1 MNVSREKVFNT
12 LDAQEKAVKDV
23 KNWTWELSLEQP
35 KRSWTA
41 KDVRVIQEKLSMYNE
56 DLEFYRNDDILEVHT
71 TEEDLILEIEGL
83 SNIAL
88 YCDKEHFE
96 NIPHTWVDIHEVNTA
111 NIKGHFNLDFEST
124 ITTKKYINADETS
137 FNWKDIGKHFY
148 QKREMGFIN
157 KKTKVVYVIEMMR
170 SSSDAYQSMKDAN
183 ISSQPVEW
191 TIKVRNASTAI
202 DLLKHVMFLYQE
214 ITDEANPL
222 TKIEQDAIVKKYMK
236 LISSVRDV
244 HKLDKTNYYL
254 APKPVTLELKN
265 LVDPDLSI
273 GTVSILKNYAV
284 TDKADGERMLF
295 YVDDKGESY
304 LIDSVFEV
312 KKLNVQ
318 VSSNAIY
325 NSLFDGEYITNIE
338 KPMFA
343 IFDVY
348 FIGGVNIM
356 KEPLMPTRYAKMEMV
371 TQPTYWKMNNSN
383 IDIKIKKHIAA
394 DGSKLFDV
402 CKSILQDKSRPYNI
416 DGLVF
421 TPVDLPVFAYYPG
434 RFKNIRGKSVSWDRV
449 FKWKPPDQNTIDFLV
464 KEQEGLHTDKNN
476 IQYKRFKLFTGYD
489 VGKWE
494 EISVQAGVKRI
505 FSPNIKNT
513 KEQDYQARLFKPIQ
527 NYTPNVSIAFIP
539 VNKAGNAISMEGE
552 AIEDDTIVEMSYM
565 PDENN
570 HPSLRWKANRVRED
584 KTKMLKTTGS
594 ITKTAND
601 LSVALNIWQSIHEP
615 VTMGHIIG
623 QKPVPEKV
631 MPSDIEERM
640 LGIND
645 VYYAR
650 EIPRNHMLSVHM
662 FNFHNNGIKSM
673 LYSKA
678 PKKHMLL
685 ELACG
690 MAGDLP
696 RWRDNNFDFILGIDL
711 VKNNIEGAQSG
722 SYARFLN
729 QREEFFKRQQ
739 RGQRQLHYP
748 NAMFLVGD
756 CALPLETGEAAKGK
770 DVDSE
775 KLLKLLYQSKVDENY
790 SFLNNYR
797 MVGKATK
804 QFDMV
809 SCQFAI
815 HYFFKNK
822 TSIEGFLKNVSMN
835 LKKDGIFIATF
846 MDGKTVHNLIN
857 KEGKVEGKKSGAT
870 VWAIQKEYKAFT
882 KANPY
887 GKLINVYLENTS
899 HFIPEYLVNYDVLI
913 EKAAERKLEIQ
924 SDGFFETTFNELY
937 GKIQSGDDT
946 RNKSLDDDLQAL
958 NDDKVQTKFSFLNR
972 WVVFKKIEEWWRYI
986 LYTYI

>member
-1 MNVSREKVFNT
+1 MNVSKEKVFNI
-12 LDAQEKAVKDV
+12 LDAQEKVVKDL
-23 KNWTWELSLEQP
+23 KEWAWEISLEQP

-41 KDVRVIQEKLSMYNE
+41 KDIRTLQEKLSMYDD

-71 TEEDLILEIEGL
+71 TDENLILEIEGL
-83 SNIAL
+83 SNIAN

-96 NIPHTWVDIHEVNTA
+96 NIPHTWLHIHEVNKA
-111 NIKGHFNLDFEST
+111 IINNHFNLDFES
-124 ITTKKYINADETS
+124 IISTKKHKKSDETS
-137 FNWKDIGKHFY
+137 FDWNNLGKHFY

-157 KKTKVVYVIEMMR
+157 KKTKVVYVLEMIR
-170 SSSDAYQSMKDAN
+170 SSNDAYQFMKDAN

-191 TIKVRNASTAI
+191 NIKVRNQEASVKVL

-214 ITDEANPL
+214 ITDESFPL
-222 TKIEQDAIVKKYMK
+222 TKIEQEGIVKKYMK
-236 LISSVRDV
+236 LISSVREV
-244 HKLDKTNYYL
+244 HKFDKSMYYL

-284 TDKADGERMLF
+284 TDKADGERMLM
-295 YVDDKGESY
+295 YVDDKGETY
-304 LIDSVFEV
+304 LIDSIFEV

-318 VSSNAIY
+318 SKSSALH

-348 FIGGVNIM
+348 FLGGENIM

-371 TQPTYWKMNNSN
+371 TKDTYWKMNNSN
-383 IDIKIKKHIAA
+383 IDIKIKKHVAA
-394 DGSKLFDV
+394 DGSKLLDV
-402 CKSILQDKSRPYNI
+402 CKAILQDTTRPYKI

-421 TPVDLPVFAYYPG
+421 TPVDLPVFAYYPNK
-434 RFKNIRGKSVSWDRV
+434 FQNIRGKSVSWDRV

-464 KEQEGLHTDKNN
+464 KEKDGVYIDKQTNQ
-476 IQYKRFKLFTGYD
+476 QYKRFDLFTGYD
-489 VGKWE
+489 VAKWE
-494 EISVQAGVKRI
+494 EITVQAGIKRI
-505 FSPNIKNT
+505 FSPNVKSS
-513 KEQDYQARLFKPIQ
+513 KEQDYQPCLFKPIQ
-527 NYTPNVSIAFIP
+527 NYSPHVSTAFIP

-552 AIEDDTIVEMSYM
+552 AIENDTIVEMSYV

-584 KTKMLKTTGS
+584 KTKMLKMTGS

-615 VTMGHIIG
+615 VTMEHIIG
-623 QKPVPEKV
+623 QKIVPEKV
-631 MPSDIEERM
+631 LPSDMEARM

-650 EIPRNHMLSVHM
+650 EIPRNHMLSLHM

-696 RWRDNNFDFILGIDL
+696 RWRENNFDFILGIDL
-711 VKNNIEGAQSG
+711 VKNNIEGAPSG

-729 QREEFFKRQQ
+729 QREEFYKRQQ

-775 KLLKLLYQSKVDENY
+775 KILKLLYQSKVDENF

-815 HYFFKNK
+815 HYFFKDK
-822 TSIEGFLKNVSMN
+822 ISIEGFFKNVSMN

-846 MDGKTVHNLIN
+846 MDGKNVHNLVN
-857 KEGKVEGKKSGAT
+857 KAGKVEGKKSGAT
-870 VWAIQKEYKAFT
+870 VWAIQKEYKSFT

-887 GKLINVYLENTS
+887 GKMINVYLENTS
-899 HFIPEYLVNYDVLI
+899 HFIPEYLVNFDVLI
-913 EKAAERKLEIQ
+913 EKAAERKLELQ

-937 GKIQSGDDT
+937 GKVLSGDDT
-946 RNKSLDDDLQAL
+946 RNKSLDDDLHAL
-958 NDDKVQTKFSFLNR
+958 HDDKVQTQFSFLNR
-972 WVVFKKIEEWWRYI
+972 WVIFKKID
-986 LYTYI
+986 

>member
-1 MNVSREKVFNT
+1 MNVSREKVFNI
-12 LDAQEKAVKDV
+12 LDAQEKLIKDV
-23 KNWTWELSLEQP
+23 KNWTWEISLEQS
-35 KRSWTA
+35 KRPWTT
-41 KDVRVIQEKLSMYNE
+41 KDASVIQQKLSMYDE

-71 TEEDLILEIEGL
+71 TESDIILEIEGL
-83 SNIAL
+83 PNIAN

-96 NIPHTWVDIHEVNTA
+96 NIPHKWFEVHEVNSES
-111 NIKGHFNLDFEST
+111 IKNHFNLDFVST

-137 FNWKDIGKHFY
+137 FDWKDLGKYFF
-148 QKREMGFIN
+148 QKRQMGFIN
-157 KKTKVVYVIEMMR
+157 KKTKIVYVIEMVR
-170 SSSDAYQSMKDAN
+170 TSSDAYQFMKDAN
-183 ISSQPVEW
+183 ISAQPIEW
-191 TIKVRNASTAI
+191 SITVQNKDTIKV
-202 DLLKHVMFLYQE
+202 LEFLKHVMFLYQE
-214 ITDEANPL
+214 ITNETHPL
-222 TKIEQDAIVKKYMK
+222 TKIDQDIIVKKYMK
-236 LISSVRDV
+236 LISSVREV
-244 HKLDKTNYYL
+244 HKLDKNNYYL

-265 LVDPDLSI
+265 LVDPDISI

-295 YVDDKGESY
+295 YVDDKGEAF

-318 VSSNAIY
+318 VTSNALN
-325 NSLFDGEYITNIE
+325 NSLFDGEYITSTE
-338 KPMFA
+338 KPIFA

-348 FIGGVNIM
+348 FIGEENIM
-356 KEPLMPTRYAKMEMV
+356 KEPLMPTRYAKMELV
-371 TQPTYWKMNNSN
+371 TKSTYWRMNNAN
-383 IDIKIKKHIAA
+383 ISIEIKKHIAA
-394 DGSKLFDV
+394 DGSKLFDI
-402 CKSILQDKSRPYNI
+402 CKTILQDKSRPYNI

-421 TPVDLPVFAYYPG
+421 TPVDLPVFGYYPG
-434 RFKNIRGKSVSWDRV
+434 RFKNIYGKSVSWDRV

-464 KEQEGLHTDKNN
+464 EEQEGLYTDKNN
-476 IQYKRFKLFTGYD
+476 IQYKRFKLFTGCD
-489 VGKWE
+489 ISKWE
-494 EISVQAGVKRI
+494 EISVQTGIKRI
-505 FSPNIKNT
+505 FSPNVKTT
-513 KEQDYQARLFKPIQ
+513 KEQDYQKRLFKPIQ
-527 NYTPNVSIAFIP
+527 NYSPQVSTAFIP
-539 VNKAGNAISMEGE
+539 INKAGNAVSMEGE
-552 AIEDDTIVEMSYM
+552 TIDDKTIVEMSYV
-565 PDENN
+565 PDENI

-584 KTKMLKTTGS
+584 KTKMLKMTGS

-615 VTMGHIIG
+615 VTMDHIIG
-623 QKPVPEKV
+623 QKIVQEKE

-662 FNFHNNGIKSM
+662 FNFHNKGIKSM

-696 RWRDNNFDFILGIDL
+696 RWRDNNFDFILGVDL

-729 QREEFFKRQQ
+729 QRDEFFKRQQ

-748 NAMFLVGD
+748 NAMFLIGD

-790 SFLNNYR
+790 KFLNNYR

-815 HYFFKNK
+815 HYFFKDK
-822 TSIEGFLKNVSMN
+822 TSIEGFLKNVSIN

-846 MDGKTVHNLIN
+846 MDGKNVHALIN
-857 KEGKVEGKKSGAT
+857 KAGKVEGKKSGAT
-870 VWAIQKEYKAFT
+870 VWAIQKEYKSFT
-882 KANPY
+882 KAAPY

-899 HFIPEYLVNYDVLI
+899 HFIPEYLVHFDVLL
-913 EKAAERKLEIQ
+913 EKAAERKLELL
-924 SDGFFETTFNELY
+924 SDGFFESSFNELY

-946 RNKSLDDDLQAL
+946 RNKSLDDDLKAL
-958 NDDKVQTKFSFLNR
+958 YDDKIQTQFSFLNR
-972 WVVFKKIEEWWRYI
+972 WVIFKKTE
-986 LYTYI
+986 

>member
-1 MNVSREKVFNT
+1 MNVSREKVFNI
-12 LDAQEKAVKDV
+12 LDAQEKAIKDI
-23 KNWTWELSLEQP
+23 KNWIWEISLEQP

-41 KDVRVIQEKLSMYNE
+41 KDIRTLQEKLSMYDE
-56 DLEFYRNDDILEVHT
+56 DLEFYRNDDILEIHT

-83 SNIAL
+83 SNIAT

-96 NIPHTWVDIHEVNTA
+96 NIPHKWLEVNEINNS
-111 NIKGHFNLDFEST
+111 NIKGHFNLDFESI

-137 FNWKDIGKHFY
+137 LEWKNLGKYFS

-157 KKTKVVYVIEMMR
+157 KKTNVVYVIEMKR
-170 SSSDAYQSMKDAN
+170 SSPDAYQSMKDAN
-183 ISSQPVEW
+183 ISSQPIEW
-191 TIKVRNASTAI
+191 SIKVRNKDTVKV
-202 DLLKHVMFLYQE
+202 LEFLKHTMFIYQE
-214 ITDEANPL
+214 ITDETNPL
-222 TKIEQDAIVKKYMK
+222 TKIEQDTIVKKYMK
-236 LISSVRDV
+236 LISSVREV
-244 HKLDKTNYYL
+244 HKFDKSNYYL

-318 VSSNAIY
+318 VTSNALN

-348 FIGGVNIM
+348 FVGGENIM
-356 KEPLMPTRYAKMEMV
+356 KEPLMPTRYSKMEMI
-371 TQPTYWKMNNSN
+371 TKDSYWKMNKSN
-383 IDIKIKKHIAA
+383 IEIKIKKHIAA

-402 CKSILQDKSRPYNI
+402 CKTILQDKTRPYNI

-421 TPVDLPVFAYYPG
+421 TPVDLPVFAYYPNK
-434 RFKNIRGKSVSWDRV
+434 FKNIFGKSVSWDRV
-449 FKWKPPDQNTIDFLV
+449 FKWKPPEQNTIDFLV
-464 KEQEGLHTDKNN
+464 KEQEGLYFDKVNN
-476 IQYKRFKLFTGYD
+476 QQYKRFKLYTGYD
-489 VGKWE
+489 VAKWE
-494 EISVQAGVKRI
+494 EISVQAGIKRI
-505 FSPNIKNT
+505 FSPHVKT
-513 KEQDYQARLFKPIQ
+513 KKDKDYQPHLFKPIQ
-527 NYTPNVSIAFIP
+527 NYTPQVSTAFIP
-539 VNKAGNAISMEGE
+539 INKAGNAISIEGE
-552 AIEDDTIVEMSYM
+552 AIEDNTIVEMSYV
-565 PDENN
+565 PTENN
-570 HPSLRWKANRVRED
+570 HVSLRWKANRVRED
-584 KTKMLKTTGS
+584 KTKMLRMTDS

-615 VTMGHIIG
+615 VTMEHIIG
-623 QKPVPEKV
+623 QKPVTEKE
-631 MPSDIEERM
+631 MPPDIEQRM

-645 VYYAR
+645 IYYAR

-696 RWRDNNFDFILGIDL
+696 RWRENNFDFILGVDL

-729 QREEFFKRQQ
+729 QREAFYERQQ

-748 NAMFLVGD
+748 NAIFVVGD
-756 CALPLETGEAAKGK
+756 CALPLETGEASKGK
-770 DVDSE
+770 DIDSE

-815 HYFFKNK
+815 HYFFKDK

-846 MDGKTVHNLIN
+846 MDGKNVHNLVN
-857 KEGKVEGKKSGAT
+857 KAGKVEGKKSGAT
-870 VWAIQKEYKAFT
+870 VWAIQKEYKSFT
-882 KANPY
+882 KAAPY

-899 HFIPEYLVNYDVLI
+899 HFIPEYLVHFDVLL
-913 EKAAERKLEIQ
+913 EKAAERKLELQ
-924 SDGFFETTFNELY
+924 SDGFFEATFNELY
-937 GKIQSGDDT
+937 QKIEAKDDT
-946 RNKSLDDDLQAL
+946 RNKSLDNDLQAL
-958 NDDKVQTKFSFLNR
+958 HGDTIQTQFSFLNR
-972 WVVFKKIEEWWRYI
+972 WVIFKKTE
-986 LYTYI
+986 